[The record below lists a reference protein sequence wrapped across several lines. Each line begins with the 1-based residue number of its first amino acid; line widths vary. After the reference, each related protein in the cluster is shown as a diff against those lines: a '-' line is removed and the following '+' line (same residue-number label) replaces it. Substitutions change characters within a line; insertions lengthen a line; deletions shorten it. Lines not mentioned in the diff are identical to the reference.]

1 MTTQEKINYLINIG
15 IPIKTI
21 AKYSG
26 YNETHISKYSKGVI
40 NISPRCA
47 AAIENGLAQLI
58 KDMEMIYNDR

>member
-26 YNETHISKYSKGVI
+26 YNETHISKYAKDVI
-40 NISPRCA
+40 HISPRCA
-47 AAIENGLAQLI
+47 QAIEDGLTRLI
-58 KDMEMIYNDR
+58 KDMEMIYNE